1 MYSAPHSM
9 TLPTFISKPFEP
21 KLILEKVGKIFDVEY
36 ISDSVETHDENF
48 GKTETYETDTYI
60 SKLASIY
67 KTYLRN
73 IGQDDAHCLRVSKLM
88 EIMLVEYGL
97 ATKTELDT
105 IDIKIIAK
113 AAYFYN
119 TGMMGIPTELVD
131 KKEAMTGA
139 EREIYENHTILGSN
153 IIWINRSENCKFFVK
168 VCSDICMHHHE
179 RYDGLGFPH
188 GLKGSDNSLYSQLC
202 SLAIRFD
209 KLFVKR
215 KEYNDVQFDFV
226 MNELRFDRG
235 AFSAEHRELLAKCRG
250 SVIITEILI

>member
-21 KLILEKVGKIFDVEY
+21 KLILEKVGKIFGVEY
-36 ISDSVETHDENF
+36 IPDSVETHDENF
-48 GKTETYETDTYI
+48 G
-60 SKLASIY
+60 
-67 KTYLRN
+67 
-73 IGQDDAHCLRVSKLM
+73 
-88 EIMLVEYGL
+88 
-97 ATKTELDT
+97 KTELDT

-119 TGMMGIPTELVD
+119 IGMMGIPTELVD

-188 GLKGSDNSLYSQLC
+188 GLKCSDNSLYSQLC